1 MESGK
6 AEKERSEENWGKTR
20 KTEEKK
26 RKTEEKGGKLRK
38 RDEN

>member
-1 MESGK
+1 M
-6 AEKERSEENWGKTR
+6 EKERSEENWGKTR